1 MKEQVLRSPF
11 VDKKFLDLAN
21 EVIDPNEFK
30 IENFAISEFSI
41 VNIGSR
47 EVVDYRPTISIDST
61 IIQKHNIKTINFDS
75 LHFFQVQ
82 SLVNEIEF
90 ESVRVKK
97 SDVSVNLPLP
107 DSYEKYLE
115 SLTKKNRHELKRKKR
130 KFADEINSVELKHSK
145 DSDVFD
151 TFVSQHRLSAGEKGK
166 FMTETVENYFDSL
179 LKLDGWKIYY
189 LETDKGILSTAFCYE
204 NELGCYLYNS
214 SRNNEFNS
222 INPGIVINDLIIQ
235 KLISEKKSFFDFLKG
250 TERYKY
256 DLGGNSVQLYD
267 LTMNI

>member
-11 VDKKFLDLAN
+11 VDKRFLDLAN
-21 EVIDPNEFK
+21 EVIDPSEVK
-30 IENFAISEFSI
+30 IENFAISESSI
-41 VNIGSR
+41 INIGSR
-47 EVVDYRPTISIDST
+47 EIVDYRPNISIDSKL
-61 IIQKHNIKTINFDS
+61 IKKHKIKKINLDS

-82 SLVNEIEF
+82 DLVNQIKF

-97 SDVSVNLPLP
+97 SDVSVNLSLP
-107 DSYEKYLE
+107 DSYEEYLE

-130 KFADEINSVELKHSK
+130 KFADETSSPELKESK
-145 DSDVFD
+145 DEDIFD
-151 TFVSQHRLSAGEKGK
+151 TFISQHRQSAGEKGK
-166 FMTETVENYFDSL
+166 FMTEIVENYFDSL

-189 LETDKGILSTAFCYE
+189 LETDKGVLSTAFCYE

-214 SRNNEFNS
+214 SRNNEFNA

-235 KLISEKKSFFDFLKG
+235 KLISEKMSFFDFLKG

-267 LTMNI
+267 MTMSI